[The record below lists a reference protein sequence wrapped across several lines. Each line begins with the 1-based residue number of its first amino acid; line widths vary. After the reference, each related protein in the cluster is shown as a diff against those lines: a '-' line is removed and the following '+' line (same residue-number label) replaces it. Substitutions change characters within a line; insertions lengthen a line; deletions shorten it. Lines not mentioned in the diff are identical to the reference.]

1 MLRQT
6 PTRRTAMPQSNL
18 NTILDQLAEEWLVA
32 KDAERQANA
41 ERVNI
46 EERILELVPPKEEGV
61 SYRKLGNSYRIKST
75 GKLSYKADLDKLT
88 PLVKDWEIKP
98 IKIEIKADEAMLKH
112 IRANCPDLWRVIA
125 IAVTTKPS
133 KTAVTIEETTDD
145 V

>member
-1 MLRQT
+1 MT
-6 PTRRTAMPQSNL
+6 KSNI

-32 KDAERQANA
+32 KEAEREANA
-41 ERVNI
+41 ERINI

-75 GKLSYKADLDKLT
+75 GKLSYKADLDKLI
-88 PLVKDWEIKP
+88 PLVKDWKIKP
-98 IKIEIKADEAMLKH
+98 VRTEIKADEAMLKH

>member
-1 MLRQT
+1 MT
-6 PTRRTAMPQSNL
+6 KSNI

-32 KDAERQANA
+32 KEAEREANA
-41 ERVNI
+41 ERINI

>member
-1 MLRQT
+1 MT
-6 PTRRTAMPQSNL
+6 KSNID
-18 NTILDQLAEEWLVA
+18 TILDQLAEEWLVA
-32 KDAERQANA
+32 KEAEREANA

-98 IKIEIKADEAMLKH
+98 IKIETKADEAMLKH

-133 KTAVTIEETTDD
+133 KTAVTIEETIDD
-145 V
+145 L